1 MGSSFNVLTQ
11 SLAVLGQ
18 PMQNFTEPLFR
29 HILVHQEL
37 LRALVPASQLASS
50 EKTSER
56 KNGGKREGESS
67 TSGFQVIT
75 SSLLFTNSESKW
87 VTNNHCSLLSPGL
100 YIHDRVVEV
109 CLESLVGTLRSAADD
124 GNEDDKQA
132 IGLIVKT
139 TILHVYHAFLCI
151 SLPPLHDYDIKM
163 PSFTSTEEVHKR
175 RPNFLYFSELGYGSW
190 EFNFRRVHF
199 LFSKLVTWSKR
210 DEDWKNANSLFLC
223 RLHCRRRPR
232 ILKSLYFATAD
243 WVQFCWLRVQKFTD
257 LTLVGRIDES
267 TARRLSL
274 PIHEQEGGDR
284 WHFRLRRCWKRVVS
298 GRKPD
303 DGVIFLRAGSRVKGV
318 DIN

>member
-1 MGSSFNVLTQ
+1 MREQ
-11 SLAVLGQ
+11 
-18 PMQNFTEPLFR
+18 
-29 HILVHQEL
+29 
-37 LRALVPASQLASS
+37 
-50 EKTSER
+50 R
-56 KNGGKREGESS
+56 KNEWAKKRRKERRGDLS
-67 TSGFQVIT
+67 TSGFQEIT

-87 VTNNHCSLLSPGL
+87 ATNNHCSLLSPGL

-109 CLESLVGTLRSAADD
+109 CLESLVGTSRSAADAD
-124 GNEDDKQA
+124 GDDKQA
-132 IGLIVKT
+132 IGLIVTT

-151 SLPPLHDYDIKM
+151 SLRPLHDYDIKM

-175 RPNFLYFSELGYGSW
+175 RPNFLYFSELGYGSR
-190 EFNFRRVHF
+190 EFNFRRVH
-199 LFSKLVTWSKR
+199 LHLSKLVTWSKR

-274 PIHEQEGGDR
+274 PIHEQEGGNS
-284 WHFRLRRCWKRVVS
+284 WHFRLRRCWKWIVS
-298 GRKPD
+298 GRKPMV
-303 DGVIFLRAGSRVKGV
+303 GSFFLRAGSRVKGV